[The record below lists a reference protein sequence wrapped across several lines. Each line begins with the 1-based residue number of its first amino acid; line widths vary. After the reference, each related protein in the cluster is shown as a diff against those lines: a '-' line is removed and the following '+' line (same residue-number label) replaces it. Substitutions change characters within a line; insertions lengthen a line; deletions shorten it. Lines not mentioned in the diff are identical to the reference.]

1 MEVYLDNSATTKPYD
16 EVVKTMSD
24 VMSSTYGNPSSLHR
38 MGKQA
43 EDSLTK
49 SRETLAKSIGCQT
62 GEFYFTS
69 GGTESNNLAIIG
81 YVAANKR
88 EGRRIITQPTEHAA
102 VLEPFKYLETQGF
115 EVCYVPVDSSGF
127 PDIEKLKELINDE
140 TILLSFMY
148 VNNENGAI
156 FPIEE
161 IARVKRGKAALHV
174 DAVQAYGKLPIN
186 VKKQNIDM
194 LSLSSHK
201 IHGPNGIGGLYVKNN
216 LKITPIVYG
225 GSQEKALRSGTEN
238 IASASAFAKASEI
251 KIAKLEEDAL
261 KMQNLKSRLKD
272 KLLAGIENVVI
283 NSPEN
288 SVCSIL
294 NVSFPGVKSE
304 VLLHVL
310 ESKGIYVSTGSAC
323 NSKKKKFSY
332 VLKEMGLKDN
342 VIDSA
347 VRFSFSS
354 FNTEEEIDYTAD
366 VLIKEIPVLRKIM
379 R

>member
-140 TILLSFMY
+140 TITRL
-148 VNNENGAI
+148 NEI
-156 FPIEE
+156 FK
-161 IARVKRGKAALHV
+161 V
-174 DAVQAYGKLPIN
+174 
-186 VKKQNIDM
+186 
-194 LSLSSHK
+194 
-201 IHGPNGIGGLYVKNN
+201 
-216 LKITPIVYG
+216 
-225 GSQEKALRSGTEN
+225 
-238 IASASAFAKASEI
+238 
-251 KIAKLEEDAL
+251 
-261 KMQNLKSRLKD
+261 LKSRDGPFVSLTITV
-272 KLLAGIENVVI
+272 LIILF
-283 NSPEN
+283 
-288 SVCSIL
+288 SI
-294 NVSFPGVKSE
+294 PKCE
-304 VLLHVL
+304 VL
-310 ESKGIYVSTGSAC
+310 
-323 NSKKKKFSY
+323 
-332 VLKEMGLKDN
+332 
-342 VIDSA
+342 
-347 VRFSFSS
+347 
-354 FNTEEEIDYTAD
+354 YTI
-366 VLIKEIPVLRKIM
+366 L
-379 R
+379 

>member
-16 EVVKTMSD
+16 EAVKVMSD
-24 VMSSTYGNPSSLHR
+24 VMLSTYGNPSSLHR

-43 EDSLTK
+43 EDILTK
-49 SRETLAKSIGCQT
+49 SREMISKSVGCNAA
-62 GEFYFTS
+62 EFYFTS

-81 YVAANKR
+81 YAMANKR
-88 EGRRIITQPTEHAA
+88 EGKRIITQPTEHAA

-161 IARVKRGKAALHV
+161 IANLKRGKAALHV
-174 DAVQAYGKLPIN
+174 DAVQAYGKIPIN

-216 LKITPIVYG
+216 LKINPIVYG
-225 GSQEKALRSGTEN
+225 GSQEKTLRSGTEN

-251 KIAKLEEDAL
+251 KLSKLEEDAL
-261 KMQNLKSRLKD
+261 KMQNLKSRLKN
-272 KLLAGIENVVI
+272 KLTEGIENVVI

-354 FNTEEEIDYTAD
+354 FNTEEEIDYTAE
-366 VLIKEIPVLRKIM
+366 VLIKEIPILRKIM
-379 R
+379 K